1 MPAVRTLRFA
11 LLGIFVLSFLGLCWG
26 QKDTGSIVG
35 TVKDPTGALVAGA
48 KVAVTDVERG
58 QEFNTT
64 TSDAGEF
71 VASPLRVGRYTV
83 TVEKAGFKKAVTEA
97 LDLDVQQRAAVSVT
111 LEVGRQ
117 TEQVLVTG
125 TAPLL
130 QTETSELGQVVDT
143 RRVSSL
149 PLNGRNFAQLALL
162 SAGTAPSE
170 PGARD
175 EKSFG
180 FSANGARSLQNNFL
194 LDGVDNNSN
203 LPDLLN
209 ETNFVIQPPVE
220 ALQEFK
226 VQTNAYGA
234 EFGRGNGAII
244 NAVIKSGTNQIH
256 GSVWEFLRNDKLDG
270 RNYFDDPTQAT
281 PPYKQNQFG
290 GTLGGP
296 AVIPGLYNGRNR
308 TFFFVDYEGLRI
320 RQAQTQTA
328 FVPPTNW
335 RSGDFSDLVDNTS
348 QVFTNG
354 SPTLDCNQQATYASE
369 IFNTRQTQVIPATS
383 GNPTGLCGVPF
394 GYAAGLPSNVI
405 PLSAQDP
412 LAVRLTGLY
421 PAAGQ
426 VLNGNNFLANP
437 VLNETRNNFDVRI
450 DDKYTDN
457 DYGFFRFSYEDQPS
471 TIPGTFGG
479 LADGGGFFSGNEENS
494 YRSFATSWTH
504 IFKPEL
510 INEFRLGY
518 NRINSQR
525 LQLNANTNVSA
536 DASINFPGV
545 PFSPGI
551 GGLPQLF
558 FNDVATLGS
567 PTFLPSK
574 ELQNSYTL
582 SENMTWVKN
591 RHTVKFGTEIRR
603 EEFTIFQP
611 AAARGTLGFSST
623 YTDNPGAPGTGGTGF
638 ASFLAGLTDGGSI
651 NNLHNVDYF
660 RNTYAVYGQD
670 DWKITPSLVL
680 NLGLR
685 YELFGTVS
693 DRLNDIGTFDLSHPT
708 SPTIMVPRGRTAQLT
723 PFIAQYV
730 KISATGSR
738 GLINSDLNNLAP
750 RLGMA
755 WQFTPRTVLRAG
767 YGIFYGG
774 QENGPYSNPSP
785 GFNPPFFVNQS
796 FVAPCSAPAANPGPG
811 QQDCSVGSIPTLAD
825 GFPANSLVDPNTPI
839 FFSVDQNLRTPYM
852 QQWHF
857 QIEREL
863 PANGVFSLTYA
874 GSKGTKLYTFF
885 NGNQAEPSADPN
897 APTAPRRPVS
907 ECDPLGNCV
916 PVFDTG
922 IDWFRSTG
930 SSTYHSLQAHYEKRF
945 SHGLEL
951 QGSYTWAHS
960 IDIASNANLG
970 PTQNNSDFRDFRHPE
985 AERGN
990 SDFDVRH
997 RLVVSLIY
1005 ELPIGH
1011 GKHFLGN
1018 AAGFLDQVAGGWQVA
1033 NIISVS
1039 SGNWFTVLDANGN
1052 FANADGGAGG
1062 VSQRPDQAGD
1072 PTKAGPVLANPDPAC
1087 HATGSQ
1093 GGRAPDK
1100 IRTSTA
1106 WFNTC
1111 AFTDPSAGS
1120 FGNVSRNTIEAPGY
1134 RTWDLSVFKHFHPS
1148 EKTEIEFRAE
1158 FFNVLNHTNFL
1169 FAKSGP
1175 QSGNN
1180 STILGT
1186 SQFGNLTA
1194 ARDPRQIQLALKV
1207 SF

>member
-369 IFNTRQTQVIPATS
+369 IFNTRQT
-383 GNPTGLCGVPF
+383 
-394 GYAAGLPSNVI
+394 
-405 PLSAQDP
+405 
-412 LAVRLTGLY
+412 R
-421 PAAGQ
+421 
-426 VLNGNNFLANP
+426 
-437 VLNETRNNFDVRI
+437 
-450 DDKYTDN
+450 
-457 DYGFFRFSYEDQPS
+457 
-471 TIPGTFGG
+471 
-479 LADGGGFFSGNEENS
+479 
-494 YRSFATSWTH
+494 
-504 IFKPEL
+504 
-510 INEFRLGY
+510 
-518 NRINSQR
+518 
-525 LQLNANTNVSA
+525 
-536 DASINFPGV
+536 
-545 PFSPGI
+545 
-551 GGLPQLF
+551 
-558 FNDVATLGS
+558 
-567 PTFLPSK
+567 
-574 ELQNSYTL
+574 
-582 SENMTWVKN
+582 
-591 RHTVKFGTEIRR
+591 
-603 EEFTIFQP
+603 
-611 AAARGTLGFSST
+611 
-623 YTDNPGAPGTGGTGF
+623 
-638 ASFLAGLTDGGSI
+638 
-651 NNLHNVDYF
+651 
-660 RNTYAVYGQD
+660 
-670 DWKITPSLVL
+670 
-680 NLGLR
+680 
-685 YELFGTVS
+685 
-693 DRLNDIGTFDLSHPT
+693 
-708 SPTIMVPRGRTAQLT
+708 
-723 PFIAQYV
+723 
-730 KISATGSR
+730 
-738 GLINSDLNNLAP
+738 
-750 RLGMA
+750 
-755 WQFTPRTVLRAG
+755 
-767 YGIFYGG
+767 
-774 QENGPYSNPSP
+774 
-785 GFNPPFFVNQS
+785 
-796 FVAPCSAPAANPGPG
+796 
-811 QQDCSVGSIPTLAD
+811 
-825 GFPANSLVDPNTPI
+825 
-839 FFSVDQNLRTPYM
+839 
-852 QQWHF
+852 
-857 QIEREL
+857 
-863 PANGVFSLTYA
+863 
-874 GSKGTKLYTFF
+874 
-885 NGNQAEPSADPN
+885 
-897 APTAPRRPVS
+897 
-907 ECDPLGNCV
+907 
-916 PVFDTG
+916 
-922 IDWFRSTG
+922 
-930 SSTYHSLQAHYEKRF
+930 
-945 SHGLEL
+945 
-951 QGSYTWAHS
+951 
-960 IDIASNANLG
+960 
-970 PTQNNSDFRDFRHPE
+970 
-985 AERGN
+985 
-990 SDFDVRH
+990 
-997 RLVVSLIY
+997 
-1005 ELPIGH
+1005 
-1011 GKHFLGN
+1011 
-1018 AAGFLDQVAGGWQVA
+1018 
-1033 NIISVS
+1033 
-1039 SGNWFTVLDANGN
+1039 
-1052 FANADGGAGG
+1052 
-1062 VSQRPDQAGD
+1062 
-1072 PTKAGPVLANPDPAC
+1072 
-1087 HATGSQ
+1087 
-1093 GGRAPDK
+1093 
-1100 IRTSTA
+1100 
-1106 WFNTC
+1106 
-1111 AFTDPSAGS
+1111 
-1120 FGNVSRNTIEAPGY
+1120 
-1134 RTWDLSVFKHFHPS
+1134 
-1148 EKTEIEFRAE
+1148 
-1158 FFNVLNHTNFL
+1158 
-1169 FAKSGP
+1169 
-1175 QSGNN
+1175 
-1180 STILGT
+1180 
-1186 SQFGNLTA
+1186 
-1194 ARDPRQIQLALKV
+1194 
-1207 SF
+1207 